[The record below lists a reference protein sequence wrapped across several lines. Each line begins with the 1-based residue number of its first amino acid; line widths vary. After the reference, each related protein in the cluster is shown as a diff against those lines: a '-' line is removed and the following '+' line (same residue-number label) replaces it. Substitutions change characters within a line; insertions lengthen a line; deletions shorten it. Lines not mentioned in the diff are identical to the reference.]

1 MKTLI
6 LAALIISLGLA
17 SCSITQPE
25 EGVYSRQQ
33 RGYNNP
39 NYQYD
44 SNYQYDDRYT
54 TQRVYDYNTGR
65 YYDVVVYN
73 TAPEYN
79 SRVYQNRNYRRDYNR
94 DYDRRDNDRREYRD
108 YNVRRETPVE
118 QPREQRVEQTKRL
131 PDGTTI
137 SPDGTVTL
145 PNGQVRRNNR

>member
-6 LAALIISLGLA
+6 LAAFITLGLA
-17 SCSITQPE
+17 SCSVTQPE
-25 EGVYSRQQ
+25 EGVYYPQ
-33 RGYNNP
+33 RRVYNNP
-39 NYQYD
+39 NYEYD
-44 SNYQYDDRYT
+44 NRYS

-73 TAPEYN
+73 SAPVYN
-79 SRVYQNRNYRRDYNR
+79 TPVYQNRNYRRYNQR